1 VTAINVTEVYMRQ
14 RNIAIIGAVVCA
26 LALIVSSQLLAIWAA
41 KATSRPDDLR
51 PVFGNAIADADA
63 KRSGDDINQIRRSV
77 EALQAD
83 IAALSRRMASIEEA
97 QRLPRSPD
105 SVSDLRREISQLSR
119 TVQDLQDRV
128 RRLEVSRR

>member
-1 VTAINVTEVYMRQ
+1 MRQ
-14 RNIAIIGAVVCA
+14 RNVAIIGAVIFA

-51 PVFGNAIADADA
+51 PMFGNAVTDADA
-63 KRSGDDINQIRRSV
+63 KRSGDDIEQIRRSV

-83 IAALSRRMASIEEA
+83 IIALSRRMTSIEEA

-105 SVSDLRREISQLSR
+105 AASDLRREVTQLSR

-128 RRLEVSRR
+128 RRLEAYRR